1 MFSVDCGRSS
11 MQMPSTVTI
20 RSADADF
27 HFLPLLFFSARLTRR
42 EESEVE
48 KELGHRLFEEKKCR
62 NVKESALID
71 EPLDN

>member
-1 MFSVDCGRSS
+1 M
-11 MQMPSTVTI
+11 TI
-20 RSADADF
+20 RSPDAHF
-27 HFLPLLFFSARLTRR
+27 HFLPFLFFFPARLTRR
-42 EESEVE
+42 EESEAE